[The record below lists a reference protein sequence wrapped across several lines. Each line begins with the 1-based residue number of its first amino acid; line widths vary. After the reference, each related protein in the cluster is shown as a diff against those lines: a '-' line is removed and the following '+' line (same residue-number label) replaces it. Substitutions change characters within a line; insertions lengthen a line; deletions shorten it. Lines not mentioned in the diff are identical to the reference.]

1 MKGKR
6 RDRWIAWILSVVL
19 CMSMLPVSAGAAEL
33 VYTPILEDG
42 WENWTDVGEGARTAD
57 DGVLCLYDGS
67 NTVNGATYTA
77 LNTEGKQYEVTFRAR
92 LDHFNAGPQSS
103 AGDLTSFGMQLLLP
117 TKRVMFALEE
127 KGLCASST
135 EATWGTT
142 LAYPEEFDVTV
153 WHEYTV
159 TADTE
164 TDAVE
169 IWIDGES
176 VGTAGMQPRTT
187 AVPGIKFYVRG
198 NSGENTA
205 EAWVD
210 DFTLKIGEE
219 AAYSDDFT
227 ELSGDWAK
235 AETNGTMPE
244 IQLME
249 DALILEDDSG
259 SAVGKTHTLA
269 LEDRQTVSIL
279 FRARLDTPVA
289 AGAQPGGAASLALQL
304 QDGAQKFDM
313 ALTETGIL
321 VSDEAGAWAA
331 ELTYPA
337 QWDALAWQEYQVD
350 IDRTAQTASVYA
362 GGELVG
368 TGKLY
373 DDADGTARI
382 TVSACGAEGEKAAAI
397 VSDLRV
403 GYFEES
409 ALPSWEADAAITV
422 TDRTSHGFTVAWP
435 AADKAETYTVALD
448 GEEQAAVSACSY
460 TFEDLPYTTEPLT
473 VTVAAHNDSGDS
485 GRVLEAE
492 VNLAYDPDSGVMDV
506 RQVVAG
512 KNNGGD
518 DPRYSN
524 YRIPGIV
531 VTKQDTVIM
540 YYEARTTGSDWADM
554 DIQMFRSTD
563 GGETWGEPICL
574 AAGSEVGKTM
584 NNPIMIVGN
593 DNTLHLLYCVEYGT
607 CGTCNDAANSS
618 CAHGCGVF
626 YRQSKDDGLTWS
638 EAVNISD
645 STGPDIRNVIA
656 TGPGH
661 GICLEDGTLIATV
674 WLVLKEDNAA
684 LTSHHPGNV
693 STLYST
699 DNGET
704 WQLGEIVPNPNGVAD
719 PNETVAVQLE
729 DGRVMLNIRSGG
741 GGYRAIATSPN
752 GYSDWEPMAYDTR
765 LIDPTCFG
773 STVKY
778 DVEGDPYT
786 VLMVN
791 CESKSS
797 RSNLVVKGSTDGGE
811 TWSIRKVIDPGAAG
825 YSDIAVDSKGTIY
838 VLYEVN
844 AGVTCNLARLNYTA
858 LTEDNLTKLESLT
871 VSGADAPLEFDPN
884 VDTYILNAVVG
895 SEIRVTA
902 AALSE
907 GASITINGSPYAEGS
922 VYTCTAEIGMEPLEI
937 VVKNG
942 GLEKTYTLRLLPK
955 APSETIVM
963 HLTGDEDFSDST
975 IYQNDA
981 QAEKVTIDPDNK
993 KFGAGSF
1000 AFDVNDSDTLMQVSP
1015 TNGMDLASD
1024 DFTVAGWINVKAL
1037 TGQQILFWYGGAVAG
1052 APQWWCRTNGAKLQ
1066 FNVASDGTET
1076 TIATADNVLSAN
1088 EWIHVAVVRQ
1098 GVHQYIY
1105 VNGQKVAE
1113 GQSDFVRNVS
1123 GTDAL
1128 AIGRSRG
1135 NQARIVNGNMDE
1147 VVICNYALSESDLQT
1162 LMTENKL
1169 ASASCDITYF
1179 AIDGVPGE
1187 IEGDTITV
1195 TLGRQAD
1202 LTALQPQ
1209 ILVSEGAAVS
1219 PASGETQDFSQPV
1232 MYTVTAEN
1240 GNQKTY
1246 TVKVQ
1251 CFSGEKEILSFALE
1265 GHKGVIAGDSIQVV
1279 LSKDHDLTALIP
1291 EIVLSEGASISPAL
1305 DVPQDFTRPVSYTV
1319 TAADGTAQ
1327 TYTVSAQAGYT
1338 QPEPVLAEPAG
1349 EGDRAVTFNFLGDS
1363 ITYGQ
1368 DPVNAGLRVKTYHE
1382 YLAEMISLESR
1393 NYGVRGSTISVLRR
1407 GGDRDPFTV
1416 RYLAMERDADVVFVF
1431 GGTNDYG
1438 VVQNAPFGT
1447 WSDTEDTTF
1456 LGGLR
1461 VLIEGLILQYPD
1473 TQIVFMTPIHRAN
1486 DAKQNSV
1493 GKTLA
1498 DYVDAIA
1505 EMCGEYGIPVLD
1517 AYHAEEMD
1525 LLRDT
1530 QQYIA
1535 DGLHPSAAGHQ
1546 VMADWI
1552 YPQLLSAGGIRL
1564 PSDDASIQEFTI
1576 GGACGMIAEDTIT
1589 ITVPAGTDVSALSPE
1604 ITVHPGAV
1612 VSPASGETQDFSQP
1626 VMYTVTAENGNTK
1639 EYTVTVTVETPSSG
1653 GGSSSSYRVTAADAV
1668 NGTVK
1673 ISSTRPTAGS
1683 TVKVTLSPKDGY
1695 KAAGIKV
1702 TLANGDEVSV
1712 TDKGNGEYTFKM
1724 PRGNVTVTASFI
1736 EDTGLPFADVSADAW
1751 YFEAAR
1757 YVYENELMNGTSD
1770 TAFAPN
1776 ANLTRAMMVTVLW
1789 RMDGGKQVDTGMP
1802 FADVAADSWYAE
1814 AVRWA
1819 AGEGIVSGVDAAHF
1833 APDSAITREQ
1843 LAAILYRYAGSET
1856 TDGDLS
1862 GFSDSEDAGS
1872 WAVDALSWCVEE
1884 GILTGVD
1891 DTTLDPQGTATRAQ
1905 IAAILMRFA
1914 ER

>member
-57 DGVLCLYDGS
+57 DGILCLYDGS

-77 LNTEGKQYEVTFRAR
+77 LNTEGTQYEVSFRAR
-92 LDHFNAGPQSS
+92 LDHFNAGPNSS

-350 IDRTAQTASVYA
+350 IDRTVQTASVYA

-373 DDADGTARI
+373 DDDDADGTARI
-382 TVSACGAEGEKAAAI
+382 TVSTCGAGGEKAAAI

-435 AADKAETYTVALD
+435 AADKAETYTIALD

-473 VTVAAHNDSGDS
+473 VTVAAHNESGDS

-895 SEIRVTA
+895 SETRVTA

-1232 MYTVTAEN
+1232 
-1240 GNQKTY
+1240 
-1246 TVKVQ
+1246 
-1251 CFSGEKEILSFALE
+1251 I
-1265 GHKGVIAGDSIQVV
+1265 
-1279 LSKDHDLTALIP
+1279 
-1291 EIVLSEGASISPAL
+1291 
-1305 DVPQDFTRPVSYTV
+1305 
-1319 TAADGTAQ
+1319 
-1327 TYTVSAQAGYT
+1327 
-1338 QPEPVLAEPAG
+1338 
-1349 EGDRAVTFNFLGDS
+1349 
-1363 ITYGQ
+1363 
-1368 DPVNAGLRVKTYHE
+1368 
-1382 YLAEMISLESR
+1382 
-1393 NYGVRGSTISVLRR
+1393 
-1407 GGDRDPFTV
+1407 
-1416 RYLAMERDADVVFVF
+1416 
-1431 GGTNDYG
+1431 
-1438 VVQNAPFGT
+1438 
-1447 WSDTEDTTF
+1447 
-1456 LGGLR
+1456 
-1461 VLIEGLILQYPD
+1461 
-1473 TQIVFMTPIHRAN
+1473 
-1486 DAKQNSV
+1486 
-1493 GKTLA
+1493 
-1498 DYVDAIA
+1498 
-1505 EMCGEYGIPVLD
+1505 
-1517 AYHAEEMD
+1517 
-1525 LLRDT
+1525 
-1530 QQYIA
+1530 
-1535 DGLHPSAAGHQ
+1535 
-1546 VMADWI
+1546 
-1552 YPQLLSAGGIRL
+1552 
-1564 PSDDASIQEFTI
+1564 
-1576 GGACGMIAEDTIT
+1576 
-1589 ITVPAGTDVSALSPE
+1589 
-1604 ITVHPGAV
+1604 
-1612 VSPASGETQDFSQP
+1612 
-1626 VMYTVTAENGNTK
+1626 YTVTAENGNTK